1 MSTRRVERINDLLRS
16 ELSELIGREL
26 KDPRLAGLIS
36 ITEVET
42 TSDLRHAKVF
52 VSVFGSDEER
62 QSSLAALRS
71 AAGFLRHEVAQRIVI
86 RHMPELEFR
95 LDSSIERGDRILRLL
110 RQVAEEDA
118 AKAPAPTKPRARAR
132 RAGPSTRRG
141 AGG

>member
-52 VSVFGSDEER
+52 VSVFGRDEER

-86 RHMPELEFR
+86 RHMPELDFR

-110 RQVAEEDA
+110 RQVAEENA
-118 AKAPAPTKPRARAR
+118 TRAPAPRARPR
-132 RAGPSTRRG
+132 RGRAGHG